1 VKPEHEVEISG
12 HDTSKVVSVIGVPHE
27 LPEET
32 MLKSLSF
39 LGKVLASKICM
50 HAEHPNIENGNRLYR
65 MEIKREIPSTLLFG
79 NKYVWVR
86 YQGQTK
92 TCLKCGSSDHIA
104 ADGHGCKAIKCRRCG
119 ELGHLDKGCK
129 GEIVCNVCNE
139 KGDTYAQCKK
149 VFPGK
154 VVVSHTWAQIV
165 GMGPPKPVQTVNN
178 PEQPTQPI
186 EMEISTGMEPQRA
199 ARRRCGEL
207 GHQDEDC
214 KGRLCAMY
222 VKKRGTHT
230 PSAKKSSR

>member
-1 VKPEHEVEISG
+1 
-12 HDTSKVVSVIGVPHE
+12 
-27 LPEET
+27 
-32 MLKSLSF
+32 M
-39 LGKVLASKICM
+39 
-50 HAEHPNIENGNRLYR
+50 
-65 MEIKREIPSTLLFG
+65 
-79 NKYVWVR
+79 
-86 YQGQTK
+86 
-92 TCLKCGSSDHIA
+92 
-104 ADGHGCKAIKCRRCG
+104 
-119 ELGHLDKGCK
+119 
-129 GEIVCNVCNE
+129 CNVCNE

-199 ARRRCGEL
+199 ARRRCGEP